1 MRKQNHQRILPG
13 HPDYYPLVVFLWSN
27 AMSKP
32 EESGLERDY
41 CAGQLS
47 LREMAKIYGISEAA
61 IRKRAKKHGW
71 VRSEKTGTQPGTQVR
86 KKGTQKEKV
95 RTKPKATEKTSENG
109 EVELTVDPDEYG
121 LTLQQAWFVHWCVV
135 SKSRVEAY
143 RLAGY
148 EGTGNT
154 AYVGA
159 SRLYRRDNVR
169 RAIRDLQERTAK
181 RYQADLDDLINQL
194 VAITKADPNDL
205 MQYRRVN
212 CRYCWGEGHK
222 YQWRD
227 LGEQL
232 KAEKKAEAD
241 NRPPPDLSGGIGFIE
256 NMDPNPD
263 CPHCNGEGEGYVHI
277 HDTRDHVGDA
287 RFYFTG
293 VKETKFGIEIQTEDK
308 KAARAMLIQL
318 ITKLDLNNPASDVPR
333 GLDDF
338 YADIGQS
345 KPESSAPAV
354 LDDKG
359 EE

>member
-1 MRKQNHQRILPG
+1 
-13 HPDYYPLVVFLWSN
+13 
-27 AMSKP
+27 MSKP

-47 LREMAKIYGISEAA
+47 LREMAEIHGISEGA
-61 IRKRAKKHGW
+61 IRKRAKKYGW
-71 VRSEKTGTQPGTQVR
+71 VRSKSTGTQTGTQVR
-86 KKGTQKEKV
+86 KSGTQKAKV
-95 RTKPKATEKTSENG
+95 RTKSKAAEKTSEKG

-121 LTLQQAWFVHWCVV
+121 LTLQQAWFVHWCAV

-148 EGTGNT
+148 EGAGNT

-181 RYQADLDDLINQL
+181 RYQAELDDLINQL

-227 LGEQL
+227 LNEQL
-232 KAEKKAEAD
+232 RAEKSAEAD
-241 NRPPPDLSGGIGFIE
+241 NKPPPDLSGGVGFVEI
-256 NMDPNPD
+256 MDPNPD
-263 CPHCNGEGEGYVHI
+263 CPRCNGEGQGHVFI
-277 HDTRDHVGDA
+277 QDTRDHSETA
-287 RFYFTG
+287 RVYFTG

-333 GLDDF
+333 GLNDF
-338 YADIGQS
+338 YADIGQG
-345 KPESSAPAV
+345 KPESGAKTV

>member
-1 MRKQNHQRILPG
+1 MEH
-13 HPDYYPLVVFLWSN
+13 
-27 AMSKP
+27 AMSQP

-47 LREMAKIYGISEAA
+47 LREMAEIYGISEGA

-71 VRSEKTGTQPGTQVR
+71 VRSGKTGTQKGTQVR
-86 KKGTQKEKV
+86 KKGTQKDKV
-95 RTKPKATEKTSENG
+95 RTEAKAQKTPVKNEDL
-109 EVELTVDPDEYG
+109 ELTVNADEYG
-121 LTLQQAWFVHWCVV
+121 LTLQQAWFVHWFAIT
-135 SKSRVEAY
+135 KSRVEAY

-148 EGTGNT
+148 EGKGNT

-159 SRLYRRDNVR
+159 SRLYRKDNIR
-169 RAIRDLQERTAK
+169 RAIRDLQDRIAK
-181 RYQADLDDLINQL
+181 RYEADLDDLINQL

-212 CRYCWGEGHK
+212 CRYCWGDGHK

-227 LGEQL
+227 LEEQL
-232 KAEKKAEAD
+232 KAEKKAEAESKH
-241 NRPPPDLSGGIGFIE
+241 PPDLSGGIGYTEIT
-256 NMDPNPD
+256 DPHPN
-263 CPHCNGEGEGYVHI
+263 CPRCNGEGQGHVFI
-277 HDTRDHVGDA
+277 HDTRDHSATA
-287 RFYFTG
+287 RAYFTG

-345 KPESSAPAV
+345 KPESSAKAV